1 MLILRSVPALNLLRK
16 AGDSTVVPDTL
27 ARGDDRALSVGG
39 ISIPV
44 LAEQYGT
51 PLYLLDVET
60 IVNRAKTWMAQVSP
74 HGTVYYAGKAFLC
87 TAMVEL
93 MDRLGVGVDVVSGG
107 ELATALGAGMSPQR
121 LLFHGNVKTAAELA
135 AAVSAPGLRVV
146 VDSLE
151 ELRALSA
158 AAVRCPDNGPIA
170 VLIRVTPGIEPD
182 THDYIKTGHDGSKF
196 GFPIGEVAHA
206 AVAEALASPHIALAG
221 YHAHIGSQVLDPAP
235 MAETARRLMRFAVEV
250 WQQQGFWPQM
260 VDVGGGVG
268 VAYQPGADAPDIA
281 QVVQAVVAEATP
293 PSLDRPR
300 VAFEPGRSIVADSG
314 LTVYRVEVVKQ
325 TPGGPTYCAV
335 DGGMGDNIRPALY
348 GAPYTADVAGPPRPG
363 RATVTLAGRYCETGD
378 LIIRDAV
385 LPPVA
390 VGDLVVVYTTGAYT
404 HSMASHY
411 NRVPRP
417 PVVAVWRGEAHL
429 WVRGETFADVRRQD
443 VPLAWAL

>member
-1 MLILRSVPALNLLRK
+1 M
-16 AGDSTVVPDTL
+16 VPDTL
-27 ARGDDRALSVGG
+27 ARGDDQVLTVGG

-44 LAEQYGT
+44 LAERYGT
-51 PLYLLDVET
+51 PLYILDVET
-60 IVNRAKTWMAQVSP
+60 IVNRATTWTAAVNP

-93 MDRLGVGVDVVSGG
+93 MDRVGVGVDVVSGG
-107 ELATALGAGMSPQR
+107 ELATALAAGMPPHR
-121 LLFHGNVKTAAELA
+121 LLFHGNVKSATELA
-135 AAVSAPGLRVV
+135 AAVSAPGLTVV

-158 AAVRCPDNGPIA
+158 AVARRPGSEPLA

-182 THDYIKTGHDGSKF
+182 THDYVKTGQHGSKF
-196 GFPIGEVAHA
+196 GFPIGEEAQA
-206 AVAEALASPHIALAG
+206 AVAEALASPEIALVG

-235 MAETARRLMRFAVEV
+235 MAETARRLMRFAVDV
-250 WQQQGFWPQM
+250 RKQMGFWPRV

-268 VAYQPGADAPDIA
+268 VAYQSGADAPNIA
-281 QVVQAVVAEATP
+281 QVVQAVVAVVAEETP
-293 PSLDRPR
+293 PTLERPR
-300 VAFEPGRSIVADSG
+300 IAFEPGRSIVADSG
-314 LTVYRVEVVKQ
+314 LTVYRVEVVKH

-348 GAPYTADVAGPPRPG
+348 GARYTADVAGPPRSG
-363 RATVTLAGRYCETGD
+363 RTTVTLAGRYCETGD
-378 LIIRDAV
+378 ILIRDAA
-385 LPPVA
+385 LSPVA

-404 HSMASHY
+404 YSMASQY

-417 PVVAVWRGEAHL
+417 PVVAVWHGQDHL

>member
-1 MLILRSVPALNLLRK
+1 M
-16 AGDSTVVPDTL
+16 VPDTL
-27 ARGDDRALSVGG
+27 ARGDDQVLTVGG

-44 LAEQYGT
+44 LAERYGT
-51 PLYLLDVET
+51 PLYILDVET
-60 IVNRAKTWMAQVSP
+60 IVNRATTWTAAVNP

-93 MDRLGVGVDVVSGG
+93 MDRVGVGVDVVSGG
-107 ELATALGAGMSPQR
+107 ELATALAAGMPPHR
-121 LLFHGNVKTAAELA
+121 LLFHGNVKSATELA
-135 AAVSAPGLRVV
+135 AAVSAPGLTVV

-158 AAVRCPDNGPIA
+158 AVARRPGSEPLA

-182 THDYIKTGHDGSKF
+182 THDYVKTGQHGSKF
-196 GFPIGEVAHA
+196 GFPIGEEAQA
-206 AVAEALASPHIALAG
+206 AVAEALASPEIALVG

-235 MAETARRLMRFAVEV
+235 MAETARRLMRFAVDV
-250 WQQQGFWPQM
+250 RKQMGFWPGV

-268 VAYQPGADAPDIA
+268 VAYQSGADAPNIA
-281 QVVQAVVAEATP
+281 QVVQAVVAVVAEETP
-293 PSLDRPR
+293 PTLERPR
-300 VAFEPGRSIVADSG
+300 IAFEPGRSIVADSG
-314 LTVYRVEVVKQ
+314 LTVYRVEVVKH

-348 GAPYTADVAGPPRPG
+348 GARYTADVAGPPRSG
-363 RATVTLAGRYCETGD
+363 RTTVTLAGRYCETGD
-378 LIIRDAV
+378 ILIRDAA
-385 LPPVA
+385 LSPVA

-404 HSMASHY
+404 YSMASQY

-417 PVVAVWRGEAHL
+417 PVVAVWHGQDHL